1 MLRVVRYLVTA
12 AGIRLPG
19 AISLDGTQFFH
30 IGYGWEGSQA
40 IPVAGALHVLAFV
53 SPITH
58 YLVHTK
64 ATFKKINDQ
73 CYIATLLLYCS

>member
-1 MLRVVRYLVTA
+1 MLGVVRYLVTA

-40 IPVAGALHVLAFV
+40 VPVAGALHVLAFV
-53 SPITH
+53 SFPYNPLLSTH
-58 YLVHTK
+58 KSHIQK
-64 ATFKKINDQ
+64 NQ
-73 CYIATLLLYCS
+73 